1 MPRKP
6 HNLITDICGHLRI
19 CRKSASVR
27 KCPDPCSGQ
36 TRRHSGTVQLRTDY
50 CGQLREKYATVHTHV
65 GNFFFFLGGGAV
77 ARINGR
83 LVTTPEPSIRI
94 DGSGPHCLVGM
105 EFFRRF
111 VRIRHTM
118 RQKINKIFWG
128 GVKPLSRFYPRHF
141 RSFSRSILADALA
154 ARREGWTPAWM
165 LWPIPLTFFAKFACM
180 YKDADFFSAAACGI
194 LRRAA

>member
-65 GNFFFFLGGGAV
+65 GNFFFFFGGG
-77 ARINGR
+77 G
-83 LVTTPEPSIRI
+83 
-94 DGSGPHCLVGM
+94 
-105 EFFRRF
+105 
-111 VRIRHTM
+111 
-118 RQKINKIFWG
+118 
-128 GVKPLSRFYPRHF
+128 
-141 RSFSRSILADALA
+141 LAPKLL
-154 ARREGWTPAWM
+154 M
-165 LWPIPLTFFAKFACM
+165 
-180 YKDADFFSAAACGI
+180 SAAYGNIQSMSLFLDKELNI
-194 LRRAA
+194 LIYETLFCVTICRSYELAKMFSLFGAPCI